1 MKSLKKI
8 IKSTL
13 ITIITFIVLTIILTV
28 LNYFNLLNYKII
40 NTFKLIIPICSIF
53 TGGYLIGKN
62 SEKKGWLEGIKFSL
76 MIILLLFIIT
86 ILLNKFKIEYL
97 LYLVIIAV
105 SGTLGSIIGINK
117 K

>member
-8 IKSTL
+8 IKSTI
-13 ITIITFIVLTIILTV
+13 ITTITFIILTIILTAF
-28 LNYFNLLNYKII
+28 NYFNLLNYKII

-53 TGGYLIGKN
+53 IGGYLIGKK

-76 MIILLLFIIT
+76 IISILLFLIT
-86 ILLNKFKIEYL
+86 ILLNKFKLEYL